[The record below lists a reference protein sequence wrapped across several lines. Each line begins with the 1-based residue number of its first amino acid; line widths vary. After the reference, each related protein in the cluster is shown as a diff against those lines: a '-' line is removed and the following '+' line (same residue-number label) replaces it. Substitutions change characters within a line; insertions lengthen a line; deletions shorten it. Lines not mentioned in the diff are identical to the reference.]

1 MRPRNEAL
9 AVPISVPRLF
19 FPPHPL
25 DLPDAS
31 AESQA
36 IVQSVAWRS
45 NLQTSLS
52 MGLIQS

>member
-9 AVPISVPRLF
+9 VVPISVPRLF
-19 FPPHPL
+19 SPLHPL

-36 IVQSVAWRS
+36 VVLAVWRS

-52 MGLIQS
+52 MGLVPN